1 MSNVKNITSK
11 ILKDAVAGK
20 ENILAAAEE
29 EKNKILSK
37 KASAANEIAQEIL
50 QKAEADAKSKKERL
64 ISSAKLKVRNNKLAA
79 KQEIIDEV
87 FEKSINKLTELSKE
101 QFLNFVK
108 NSILSMNLTGKQ
120 TLILNETGLKFVDD
134 SFIDELNKEAKA
146 TIALSKTAG
155 NFKGGFILENNG
167 IEINSTYEA
176 LVSSLRDELEFE
188 VAKSKNQ
195 VSVYQ
200 ICPLNCQE
208 THPMEFS
215 HPSNILFHL

>member
-11 ILKDAVAGK
+11 ILKDAEAGK

-50 QKAEADAKSKKERL
+50 QKAEADAKSKKERV

-146 TIALSKTAG
+146 TIALSKTTG

-188 VAKSKNQ
+188 VAK
-195 VSVYQ
+195 V
-200 ICPLNCQE
+200 
-208 THPMEFS
+208 
-215 HPSNILFHL
+215 LFN

>member
-11 ILKDAVAGK
+11 ILKDAEAGK
-20 ENILAAAEE
+20 ENILATAEE

-37 KASAANEIAQEIL
+37 KVSSANEIAQEIL
-50 QKAEADAKSKKERL
+50 EKAEVEAKSKKERV

-87 FEKSINKLTELSKE
+87 FEKSIDELTKLSKE
-101 QFLNFVK
+101 DFLNFVK
-108 NSILSMNLTGKQ
+108 NTIVSMNLSGKQ
-120 TLILNETGLKFVDD
+120 TLILNEEGLKFVDEA
-134 SFIDELNKEAKA
+134 FIDELNKNVDAQIILGE
-146 TIALSKTAG
+146 TAG

-188 VAKSKNQ
+188 VAK
-195 VSVYQ
+195 V
-200 ICPLNCQE
+200 
-208 THPMEFS
+208 
-215 HPSNILFHL
+215 LFN

>member
-11 ILKDAVAGK
+11 ILKDAESGK

-37 KASAANEIAQEIL
+37 KASSANEIAQEIL
-50 QKAEADAKSKKERL
+50 QKAEADAKSKKERV

-188 VAKSKNQ
+188 VAK
-195 VSVYQ
+195 V
-200 ICPLNCQE
+200 
-208 THPMEFS
+208 
-215 HPSNILFHL
+215 LFN

>member
-11 ILKDAVAGK
+11 ILKDAEAGK
-20 ENILAAAEE
+20 ENILTAAEE

-37 KASAANEIAQEIL
+37 KASSANEIAQEIL
-50 QKAEADAKSKKERL
+50 QKAEADAKSKKERV

-134 SFIDELNKEAKA
+134 SFIDELNKEVKA

-188 VAKSKNQ
+188 VAK
-195 VSVYQ
+195 V
-200 ICPLNCQE
+200 
-208 THPMEFS
+208 
-215 HPSNILFHL
+215 LFN

>member
-11 ILKDAVAGK
+11 ILKDAEAGK
-20 ENILAAAEE
+20 ENILAAAE

-50 QKAEADAKSKKERL
+50 QKAEADAKSKKERV

-188 VAKSKNQ
+188 VAK
-195 VSVYQ
+195 V
-200 ICPLNCQE
+200 
-208 THPMEFS
+208 
-215 HPSNILFHL
+215 LFN

>member
-11 ILKDAVAGK
+11 IIKDAEAGQ
-20 ENILAAAEE
+20 ENILDAAEE

-50 QKAEADAKSKKERL
+50 QKAEADAKSKKERV

-188 VAKSKNQ
+188 VAK
-195 VSVYQ
+195 V
-200 ICPLNCQE
+200 
-208 THPMEFS
+208 
-215 HPSNILFHL
+215 LFN

>member
-1 MSNVKNITSK
+1 MSNVKNMTSK
-11 ILKDAVAGK
+11 ILKDAEAGK

-37 KASAANEIAQEIL
+37 KVSSANEIAQEIL
-50 QKAEADAKSKKERL
+50 EKAEVEAKSKKERV

-87 FEKSINKLTELSKE
+87 FEKSIDKLTKLSKE
-101 QFLNFVK
+101 DFLNFVK
-108 NSILSMNLTGKQ
+108 NAISSMNLSGKQ
-120 TLILNETGLKFVDD
+120 TLILNEEGLKFVDEA
-134 SFIDELNKEAKA
+134 FIDELNKNVDAQIILGE
-146 TIALSKTAG
+146 TAG

-188 VAKSKNQ
+188 VAQ
-195 VSVYQ
+195 V
-200 ICPLNCQE
+200 L
-208 THPMEFS
+208 FS
-215 HPSNILFHL
+215 

>member
-11 ILKDAVAGK
+11 ILKDAEAGK

-50 QKAEADAKSKKERL
+50 QKAEADAKSKKERV

-87 FEKSINKLTELSKE
+87 FEKTINKLTELSKE

-188 VAKSKNQ
+188 VAK
-195 VSVYQ
+195 V
-200 ICPLNCQE
+200 
-208 THPMEFS
+208 
-215 HPSNILFHL
+215 LFN

>member
-11 ILKDAVAGK
+11 ILKDAEAGK

-50 QKAEADAKSKKERL
+50 QKAEADAKSKKERV

-108 NSILSMNLTGKQ
+108 NSILSINLNGKQ

-188 VAKSKNQ
+188 VAK
-195 VSVYQ
+195 V
-200 ICPLNCQE
+200 
-208 THPMEFS
+208 
-215 HPSNILFHL
+215 LFN

>member
-11 ILKDAVAGK
+11 ILKDAEAGK

-50 QKAEADAKSKKERL
+50 QKAEADAKSKKERV

-155 NFKGGFILENNG
+155 NFKGGFILKNNG

-188 VAKSKNQ
+188 VAK
-195 VSVYQ
+195 V
-200 ICPLNCQE
+200 
-208 THPMEFS
+208 
-215 HPSNILFHL
+215 LFN

>member
-1 MSNVKNITSK
+1 MSIVKNITSK
-11 ILKDAVAGK
+11 ILKDAEAGK

-37 KASAANEIAQEIL
+37 KASSANEIAQEIL
-50 QKAEADAKSKKERL
+50 QKAEADAKSKKERV

-188 VAKSKNQ
+188 VAK
-195 VSVYQ
+195 V
-200 ICPLNCQE
+200 
-208 THPMEFS
+208 
-215 HPSNILFHL
+215 LFN

>member
-11 ILKDAVAGK
+11 ILKDAEAGK

-29 EKNKILSK
+29 EKIKFFQRKQALQMKLHK
-37 KASAANEIAQEIL
+37 KFL
-50 QKAEADAKSKKERL
+50 QKAEADAKSKKERV

-134 SFIDELNKEAKA
+134 SFIDELNKEVKA

-188 VAKSKNQ
+188 VAK
-195 VSVYQ
+195 V
-200 ICPLNCQE
+200 
-208 THPMEFS
+208 
-215 HPSNILFHL
+215 LFN

>member
-11 ILKDAVAGK
+11 ILKDAEAGK

-50 QKAEADAKSKKERL
+50 QKAEADAKSKKERV

-134 SFIDELNKEAKA
+134 SFINELNKEAKA

-188 VAKSKNQ
+188 VAK
-195 VSVYQ
+195 V
-200 ICPLNCQE
+200 
-208 THPMEFS
+208 
-215 HPSNILFHL
+215 LFN

>member
-11 ILKDAVAGK
+11 ILKDAEAGK
-20 ENILAAAEE
+20 ENILATAEE

-37 KASAANEIAQEIL
+37 KISSANEIAQEIL
-50 QKAEADAKSKKERL
+50 EKAEVEAKSKKERV

-87 FEKSINKLTELSKE
+87 FEKSIDELTKLSKE
-101 QFLNFVK
+101 DFLNFVK
-108 NSILSMNLTGKQ
+108 NTIVSMNLSGKQ
-120 TLILNETGLKFVDD
+120 TLILNEEGLKFVDTA
-134 SFIDELNKEAKA
+134 FIDELNKSVNAQI
-146 TIALSKTAG
+146 TLSETAG

-188 VAKSKNQ
+188 VAK
-195 VSVYQ
+195 V
-200 ICPLNCQE
+200 
-208 THPMEFS
+208 
-215 HPSNILFHL
+215 LFN

>member
-11 ILKDAVAGK
+11 ILKDAEARK

-50 QKAEADAKSKKERL
+50 QKAETDAKSKKERV

-87 FEKSINKLTELSKE
+87 FENSINKITELPKE
-101 QFLNFVK
+101 QFLNFLK

-134 SFIDELNKEAKA
+134 SFIGELNKEVKA
-146 TIALSKTAG
+146 TIILSKKIG

-188 VAKSKNQ
+188 VAK
-195 VSVYQ
+195 V
-200 ICPLNCQE
+200 
-208 THPMEFS
+208 
-215 HPSNILFHL
+215 LFN

>member
-11 ILKDAVAGK
+11 ILKDAEAGK

-50 QKAEADAKSKKERL
+50 QKAEADAKSKKERV

-188 VAKSKNQ
+188 VAK
-195 VSVYQ
+195 V
-200 ICPLNCQE
+200 
-208 THPMEFS
+208 
-215 HPSNILFHL
+215 LFN

>member
-1 MSNVKNITSK
+1 MSNVKNVTSK
-11 ILKDAVAGK
+11 ILKDAEAGK

-50 QKAEADAKSKKERL
+50 QKAEADAKSKKERV
-64 ISSAKLKVRNNKLAA
+64 ISSAKLKVRNNKLAE

-134 SFIDELNKEAKA
+134 SFIEELNKEAKA
-146 TIALSKTAG
+146 TIALSKIAG

-188 VAKSKNQ
+188 VAK
-195 VSVYQ
+195 V
-200 ICPLNCQE
+200 
-208 THPMEFS
+208 
-215 HPSNILFHL
+215 LFN

>member
-11 ILKDAVAGK
+11 ILKDAEAGK

-50 QKAEADAKSKKERL
+50 QKAEADAKSKKERV

-120 TLILNETGLKFVDD
+120 ILILNETGLKFVDD

-188 VAKSKNQ
+188 VAK
-195 VSVYQ
+195 V
-200 ICPLNCQE
+200 
-208 THPMEFS
+208 
-215 HPSNILFHL
+215 LFN

>member
-11 ILKDAVAGK
+11 ILKDAEAGK

-37 KASAANEIAQEIL
+37 KASSANEIAQEIL
-50 QKAEADAKSKKERL
+50 QKAEADAKSKKERV

-120 TLILNETGLKFVDD
+120 TLILNETGLKFVD
-134 SFIDELNKEAKA
+134 ELNKEVKA

-188 VAKSKNQ
+188 VAK
-195 VSVYQ
+195 V
-200 ICPLNCQE
+200 
-208 THPMEFS
+208 
-215 HPSNILFHL
+215 LFN

>member
-1 MSNVKNITSK
+1 M
-11 ILKDAVAGK
+11 
-20 ENILAAAEE
+20 
-29 EKNKILSK
+29 
-37 KASAANEIAQEIL
+37 EIL
-50 QKAEADAKSKKERL
+50 EKAEVEAKSKKERV

-188 VAKSKNQ
+188 VAK
-195 VSVYQ
+195 V
-200 ICPLNCQE
+200 
-208 THPMEFS
+208 
-215 HPSNILFHL
+215 LFN

>member
-1 MSNVKNITSK
+1 MSNVKIITSK
-11 ILKDAVAGK
+11 ILKDAEAGK
-20 ENILAAAEE
+20 EIILAAAEE
-29 EKNKILSK
+29 ENNKILSK
-37 KASAANEIAQEIL
+37 KASSANEIAQEIL
-50 QKAEADAKSKKERL
+50 QKAEADAKSKKERV

-134 SFIDELNKEAKA
+134 SFIDELNKEVKA

-188 VAKSKNQ
+188 VAK
-195 VSVYQ
+195 V
-200 ICPLNCQE
+200 
-208 THPMEFS
+208 
-215 HPSNILFHL
+215 LFN

>member
-1 MSNVKNITSK
+1 MSNAKNITSK
-11 ILKDAVAGK
+11 ILKDAEAGK

-37 KASAANEIAQEIL
+37 KASSANEIAQEIL
-50 QKAEADAKSKKERL
+50 QKAEADAKSKKERV

-188 VAKSKNQ
+188 VAK
-195 VSVYQ
+195 V
-200 ICPLNCQE
+200 
-208 THPMEFS
+208 
-215 HPSNILFHL
+215 LFN

>member
-11 ILKDAVAGK
+11 ILKDAEAGK

-50 QKAEADAKSKKERL
+50 QKAEADAKSKKERV

-134 SFIDELNKEAKA
+134 SFINELNKEAKA

-167 IEINSTYEA
+167 IEINSSYEA

-188 VAKSKNQ
+188 VAQ
-195 VSVYQ
+195 V
-200 ICPLNCQE
+200 L
-208 THPMEFS
+208 FS
-215 HPSNILFHL
+215 

>member
-1 MSNVKNITSK
+1 MSNVKNITTKS
-11 ILKDAVAGK
+11 LKDAEAGK

-50 QKAEADAKSKKERL
+50 QKAEADAKSKKERV

-188 VAKSKNQ
+188 VAK
-195 VSVYQ
+195 V
-200 ICPLNCQE
+200 
-208 THPMEFS
+208 
-215 HPSNILFHL
+215 LFN